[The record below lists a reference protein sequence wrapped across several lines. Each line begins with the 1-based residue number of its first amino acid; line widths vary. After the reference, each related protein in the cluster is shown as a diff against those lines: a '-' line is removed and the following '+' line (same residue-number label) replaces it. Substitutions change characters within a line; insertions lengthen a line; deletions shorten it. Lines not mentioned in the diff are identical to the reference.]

1 MNFLVRVPASSANL
15 GPGFDC
21 LGLALDL
28 WNEVEVAVTGDHLEL
43 QIEGEG
49 AGILPTSEENAII
62 VAMRK
67 YARQEK
73 INLPAGLQLICRNR
87 IPLGSGLGS
96 SAAAAVAGILI
107 ASAFSNNSPERN
119 NLLGC
124 AASLEGHPDNAAAC
138 LCGGLVAVMN
148 DQDRPLVRC
157 VAVAPLALAI
167 AVPSLD
173 FPTHQARAVLPK
185 TVSFND
191 AVFNMSHAVMVIE
204 ALRSGD
210 LELLG
215 VAMQDHLHQSYR
227 LSFIPGAEQA
237 VLSAFQA
244 GAAAVAL
251 SGAGPSLMAVAH
263 QPEDAAAIA
272 SSMVVAFK
280 QAGLSAR
287 AFTPHISNQ
296 GAELIRL

>member
-28 WNEVEVAVTGDHLEL
+28 WNEVEVSVTGDHLEM

-49 AGILPTSEENAII
+49 AGRLPTSEENAII

-67 YARQEK
+67 YSQQEK
-73 INLPAGLQLICRNR
+73 IDLPAGLQLICRNR

-107 ASAFSNNSPERN
+107 ASAFSNHAPERN
-119 NLLGC
+119 DLLAC

-138 LCGGLVAVMN
+138 LCGGLVVVMN

-167 AVPSLD
+167 AVPSID

-185 TVSFND
+185 TISLED
-191 AVFNMSHAVMVIE
+191 AVFNLSHSVMVVE

-210 LELLG
+210 LDLLG
-215 VAMQDHLHQSYR
+215 AAMQDHLHQSYR

-237 VLSAFQA
+237 VRSAFQN
-244 GAAAVAL
+244 GAAAVVL

-263 QPEDAAAIA
+263 QPQDA
-272 SSMVVAFK
+272 SSIAQAMSLAFQ
-280 QAGLSAR
+280 QANLPTR
-287 AFTPHISNQ
+287 TFTPHISNK
-296 GAELIRL
+296 GAELI